1 MSVINIILQ
10 IVCLLISMKLF
21 WNTAVFVDEHNLS
34 PDLVLGGM
42 GGLIMSWIVLGLLTA
57 IIILTCITFVKKK

>member
-1 MSVINIILQ
+1 MFKEDSLKIKIMSVINIILQ

-42 GGLIMSWIVLGLLTA
+42 GGG
-57 IIILTCITFVKKK
+57 